1 MINKYIYVNSTSCGS
16 ITQRERRFNKKIA
29 QHSRNTLET
38 FFLLL
43 NFCIVM
49 PLVTVSKNKTFY
61 KEFRQYYRIY
71 DGNLCGVTVLTL
83 NQIIKATGCMYVYV
97 YFTTSETQVV
107 SRIVFFVNLFFLF
120 AMIRTVCDGQKYV
133 LVV

>member
-1 MINKYIYVNSTSCGS
+1 MLEKSYRFTGRLHFMNYVYSDVEILDLNLKGHEDYLKYYYWFKKKKKQMINKYIYVNSTSCGS

-49 PLVTVSKNKTFY
+49 PLVMVSKNKTFY
-61 KEFRQYYRIY
+61 KEFR
-71 DGNLCGVTVLTL
+71 
-83 NQIIKATGCMYVYV
+83 
-97 YFTTSETQVV
+97 
-107 SRIVFFVNLFFLF
+107 
-120 AMIRTVCDGQKYV
+120 
-133 LVV
+133 